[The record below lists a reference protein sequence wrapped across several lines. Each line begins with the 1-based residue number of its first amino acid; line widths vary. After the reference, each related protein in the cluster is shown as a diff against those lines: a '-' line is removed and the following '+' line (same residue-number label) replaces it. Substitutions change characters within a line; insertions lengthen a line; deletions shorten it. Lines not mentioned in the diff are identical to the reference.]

1 MCIICAKNKG
11 VEMPSWDIIENMWYN
26 NTDGAGLMWVE
37 DGAVRISKGYMK
49 YEDFEAELNR
59 LGERLN
65 LKETPIVMHF
75 RITTHGGTKP
85 ENCHPFPI
93 TDQIGLLQ
101 KLRCNT
107 DVGIAHNG
115 ILSISPRKGISD
127 TMEYIATQ
135 LSIIKKMNRKFLQHD
150 YLMQLIANATTG
162 SRLCFL
168 DKYGKIYT
176 TGNFI
181 EDNGILYS
189 NNNYKSTYFYSDKKS
204 DTKTKLLCH
213 IDDVNMW
220 VEDKDGK
227 KADSFVTD
235 FYVDFNNK
243 VYAYSYSKDEF
254 YEMPDMTARKYLGSN
269 GFDYKTSIIADVRKG
284 KASTDSKA
292 DYWFDYLCPFDGVV
306 TYTYS
311 EDVEE
316 WGGNFYIDSKGRVY
330 EELEYGIAVLLDG
343 AKAYTHDGLAPVYSD
358 RNALEFTCCTEETYY
373 EYCC

>member
-11 VEMPSWDIIENMWYN
+11 IEMPSWDIIENMWYN

-59 LGERLN
+59 LGERLD
-65 LKETPIVMHF
+65 LKETPVVMHF

-107 DVGIAHNG
+107 DVGVAHNG
-115 ILSISPRKGISD
+115 ILSFTPRKGISD

-135 LSIIKKMNRKFLQHD
+135 LAIIKKMNRKFLKHD
-150 YLMQLIANATTG
+150 YLMQLIKNATEG

-189 NNNYKSTYFYSDKKS
+189 NGNYKSTYFYSRKKNS
-204 DTKTKLLCH
+204 DSTEKLLCH
-213 IDDVNMW
+213 IDDVDMFI
-220 VEDKDGK
+220 EDKDGK
-227 KADSFVTD
+227 KVDSFAAD
-235 FYVDFNNK
+235 FYVDYSNN
-243 VYAYSYSKDEF
+243 VYSYSYAKDAF
-254 YEMPDMTARKYLGSN
+254 YRMSDMTARKYLGSE
-269 GFDYKTSIIADVRKG
+269 GFSYSQAIIADVVNEKDNG
-284 KASTDSKA
+284 DIP

-306 TYTYS
+306 QYTP
-311 EDVEE
+311 EEEE

-330 EELEYGIAVLLDG
+330 EELEYGIAVLLEN
-343 AKAYTHDGLAPVYSD
+343 AKACTYDGLAPIYAD
-358 RNALEFTCCTEETYY
+358 RNALEFTCCTEEAYY
-373 EYCC
+373 GWNS